1 MRNDNNNYVSPEEY
15 EKFFSI
21 QKDNKEK
28 HKNALDRAWKNRDF
42 EIEMYWKRATYFWVF
57 LATTFAGYFALQTV
71 DQTKV
76 VDQRGLDI
84 LNIVVICLGVCF
96 SFSWILVNRG
106 SKKWQENWEAHIDML
121 EDGITGPIYKTVLHK
136 KGYDYSVSKINL
148 YVSYFV
154 FGIWLILFIYQMGN
168 IFTTKK
174 ACGDILFCII
184 IVLLILATIIIVL
197 IFFFLCKKNEE
208 DKVFEFRLRKS
219 KIAEKIERSSM
230 SRWGRKKN
238 WGFLINL
245 HILWKR
251 IKNKINIR

>member
-1 MRNDNNNYVSPEEY
+1 MCNDNNNYVSPKEY

-21 QKDNKEK
+21 QKDNKEKRK

-84 LNIVVICLGVCF
+84 LNIVVICLGICF

-121 EDGITGPIYKTVLHK
+121 EDGITGPIYKTVLDK
-136 KGYDYSVSKINL
+136 KRYDYSVSKINL
-148 YVSYFV
+148 CVSCFV
-154 FGIWLILFIYQMGN
+154 FGIWLILLIYQMGN

-174 ACGDILFCII
+174 ACGGILFCII
-184 IVLLILATIIIVL
+184 IVLLILATLIVL
-197 IFFFLCKKNEE
+197 KFLYSVKTNKE

-219 KIAEKIERSSM
+219 KIAEK
-230 SRWGRKKN
+230 K
-238 WGFLINL
+238 
-245 HILWKR
+245 
-251 IKNKINIR
+251 